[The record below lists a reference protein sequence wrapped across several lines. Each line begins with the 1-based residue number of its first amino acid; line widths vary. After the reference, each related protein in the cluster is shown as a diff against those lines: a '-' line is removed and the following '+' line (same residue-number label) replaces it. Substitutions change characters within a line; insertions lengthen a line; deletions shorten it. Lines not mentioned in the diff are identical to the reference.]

1 MIRWCRSADAGDQ
14 GHLQRCLLL
23 SDGGHPAAAGS
34 VCPVGRLRPPHHR
47 LGDEGG
53 IRPLLHAG
61 RPKQQAAAIMSSAP
75 VSTSPPTWAAPRWS
89 RSRYSATIAVCNLPN
104 RAVTRSAG
112 DLRLRLVCV
121 AIHEALPPLGGGPV
135 VFYREL
141 WRVIGSLLFFCACRY
156 AAGAARLMP
165 HRAAS
170 PIHRPVSPVSP
181 VGTAGGGGLCGSGQ
195 LATDSVRST

>member
-1 MIRWCRSADAGDQ
+1 MDNLTRIVKNRNFPSVQERAAVCFCGQYPPIYHQQCAAQRHRRFFLRHGGADLPDAGDQ

-47 LGDEGG
+47 FGDEGG

-61 RPKQQAAAIMSSAP
+61 RPKHKRPAIMSSAP

-104 RAVTRSAG
+104 RAVTKSAG
-112 DLRLRLVCV
+112 DLRLRLVLCRQPRGS
-121 AIHEALPPLGGGPV
+121 PPLGG
-135 VFYREL
+135 R
-141 WRVIGSLLFFCACRY
+141 
-156 AAGAARLMP
+156 ARGFL
-165 HRAAS
+165 
-170 PIHRPVSPVSP
+170 
-181 VGTAGGGGLCGSGQ
+181 
-195 LATDSVRST
+195 